1 MALGRRDFMRL
12 GAGLAVLPPAHV
24 LGANNRI
31 RLGAIGVGG
40 RCQSLLKL
48 LLDIPDNEL
57 VAVCDVYEPHRTE
70 ARMKFGHNAREYI
83 DYRELLDNPE
93 VDAVII
99 GAPDHWHA
107 PMAIAA
113 VQAGKDVYVEKP
125 VTHSPFEAEA
135 LERAVNA
142 SKRVVQTGM
151 QQRSWPHIVE
161 AGSVVDSG
169 ILGQITLIEAH
180 WYQNHSRRHQGRID
194 VEESKLDWKLFLGS
208 APAQPFSALRYTDWR
223 YYWDFGGG
231 ILTDL
236 FTHWVDV
243 IQWYMGSNIP
253 STAFAMGSKHV
264 YLERECPDTIAANY
278 LYPGDFQVLFH
289 SSLVSNLE
297 GGGITLRGTEG
308 MLRVERDGYS
318 YYPEPAGYT
327 ESMELPPPARQVRLT
342 LTDGTHYHLENFLDC
357 VRSRKT
363 PNAPI
368 GVGID
373 AARASQMGNIS
384 FRENRTV
391 ASASLPLGNN
401 REREY
406 CL

>member
-1 MALGRRDFMRL
+1 MNIDRRQFMRT
-12 GAGLAVLPPAHV
+12 GAAIASMPRASV
-24 LGANNRI
+24 LGANSRV
-31 RLGAIGVGG
+31 RLGAIGVGS
-40 RCQSLLKL
+40 RCSYLLKL
-48 LLDIPDNEL
+48 LLDIPDNEM
-57 VAVCDVYEPHRTE
+57 VAVCDVYEPRRTE
-70 ARMKFGHNAREYI
+70 ARMKFGHNAKEYV
-83 DYRELLDNPE
+83 DYRQLLENPE
-93 VDAVII
+93 VDAVVI

-107 PMAIAA
+107 PITMAA

-125 VTHSPFEAEA
+125 VTHSPAEAEA
-135 LERAVNA
+135 LEQAVTT

-151 QQRSWPHIVE
+151 QQRSWPHIIE
-161 AGSVVDSG
+161 AKSVVDSG

-180 WYQNHSRRHQGRID
+180 WYQNHLNRRRARPEID
-194 VEESKLDWKLFLGS
+194 ESKLDWKLFLGS
-208 APAQPFSALRYTDWR
+208 APAQPFNVLRYTDWR

-243 IQWYMGSNIP
+243 IQWYMESNIP
-253 STAFAMGSKHV
+253 STAAAMGAK
-264 YLERECPDTIAANY
+264 YAYPDRECPDTITATY
-278 LYPGDFQVLFH
+278 LYPGNFQVVFH

-297 GGGITLRGTEG
+297 GGGITIRGTEG

-318 YYPEPAGYT
+318 FYPEPTKYT
-327 ESMELPPPARQVRLT
+327 ESMELPPASRQVRLT
-342 LTDGTHYHLENFLDC
+342 QTDGTHYHIQNFLDC

-368 GVGID
+368 AVGID
-373 AARASQMGNIS
+373 AARSSQMGNIA
-384 FRENRTV
+384 FRENRII
-391 ASASLPLGNN
+391 SADSLPLRTA